1 MPPESYMT
9 GRTETAEGTID
20 LRAYLQVFRNQ
31 KKAIALCVLGMVA
44 LASLYSFTR
53 TPSYSSKATILVRPV
68 GVSQTELGSQ
78 PLADLVSL
86 DTEKEIASS
95 TEVEAAA
102 ARVLRTDPQ
111 AIQKHTSVAFPTE
124 STILEITYSDTDPEQ
139 AAAGAKAVAEEY
151 LNYKRDAAEAEV
163 SSLRENV
170 TEQLKLLVDELS
182 DAGSSEARD
191 DALLEIR
198 IAIDEFIQTGASLNT
213 NPGQLLG
220 APVAPAQPS
229 SPNHK
234 LNIAAGLFLGLFL
247 GIGVAFL
254 RERTDERARTRE
266 DLEEA
271 FAAPVLAI
279 VPRTPGWGDKRA
291 ARLITVA
298 DPQSPSSEAY
308 RSLRTAVLA
317 MSARQGVKTVLVTS
331 ALAGEGKST
340 TAANLA
346 VSLASTGKRVVLVSA
361 DLRRPRLHQ
370 FFGLPNSRGLSDIL
384 TADDETIRIGPRDT
398 GIENLWVF
406 VSGPIPERPAELLQS
421 RRMQDFIDECR
432 KVSDITIIDGPPM
445 LAVADCLAIA
455 PYVDGIVLVA
465 DSQTTPRGAIAQSRL
480 ELDRIGATVLGA
492 VLNNFDPSKAPSSY
506 GYQSYEMY
514 EQPSDV
520 KPPPGGNGSGGFG
533 PPAKPPRSG
542 RGARPKRR

>member
-1 MPPESYMT
+1 MPPESYLT

-31 KKAIALCVLGMVA
+31 KKTIALCVVGMVA
-44 LASLYSFTR
+44 LAALYSFTR
-53 TPSYSSKATILVRPV
+53 TPTYSSKATILVQPT
-68 GVSQTELGSQ
+68 GVDTADLGSNS
-78 PLADLVSL
+78 LADLVSL
-86 DTEKEIASS
+86 DTEQQIATS
-95 TEVEAAA
+95 TQVEQAAG
-102 ARVLRTDPQ
+102 RLLDLDPATVQ
-111 AIQKHTSVAFPTE
+111 RKTAVSFPTD
-124 STILEITYSDTDPEQ
+124 SQILEITYSDTDPDE
-139 AAAGAKAVAEEY
+139 AARGAKAVSEAY
-151 LNYKRDAAEAEV
+151 LTNRTALAEAQKEERVNQVQETFKTVIQDLENAGNDQEAIDQATLRLEEEV
-163 SSLRENV
+163 QNISSLSSVN
-170 TEQLKLLVDELS
+170 TIP
-182 DAGSSEARD
+182 GS
-191 DALLEIR
+191 I
-198 IAIDEFIQTGASLNT
+198 
-213 NPGQLLG
+213 LG
-220 APVAPAQPS
+220 APVVPESPS

-234 LNIAAGLFLGLFL
+234 LNLLAGLFLGLFL

-317 MSARQGVKTVLVTS
+317 MSGRQGVKTVLVTS

-465 DSQTTPRGAIAQSRL
+465 DSQSTPRGAIAQSRL

-514 EQPSDV
+514 EQASDV

-533 PPAKPPRSG
+533 APAKPSRSG